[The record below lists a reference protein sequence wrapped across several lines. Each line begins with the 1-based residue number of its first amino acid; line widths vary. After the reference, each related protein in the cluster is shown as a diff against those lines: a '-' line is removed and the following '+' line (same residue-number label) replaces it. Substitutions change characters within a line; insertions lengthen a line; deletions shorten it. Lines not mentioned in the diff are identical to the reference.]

1 MNLLTIEKDISNGK
15 DKPTFHT
22 TTENTTV
29 KVPTDKEA
37 LNWGE
42 FKYYRDLYITNIVNT
57 THSIKRPI
65 FANSSDGQY
74 IVTEAARGPKNYLRI
89 GSH

>member
-42 FKYYRDLYITNIVNT
+42 FKYYRDLYITNIVNK